1 MIDNKV
7 VLHGNRNLT
16 VPTEVHAV
24 INLSKPLGAT
34 LNPSA
39 TVVAVAPLKTDDP
52 TRAPTASSPARKPL
66 KPAAAQVKV
75 NDDDDGAEL
84 DAAAALA
91 LRVALRV
98 PPDLG
103 GPQGGLSVGC
113 RLVAVGDVSV
123 NTSEEV
129 ANALERWRVLD
140 EPVCPITFV
149 QALPGHTEEGVGAA
163 LAPGQESRVRV
174 EAADARFHPSQ
185 WTDKAVSGLDA
196 SGAAFEALQQRLPD
210 LLQVRT
216 PGSLLDKKWDLKSA
230 SVALGIDSPR
240 EPA

>member
-1 MIDNKV
+1 V
-7 VLHGNRNLT
+7 VLHGNRKLT

-24 INLSKPLGAT
+24 IDLSKPLGAT
-34 LNPSA
+34 LDQTA
-39 TVVAVAPLKTDDP
+39 TVVAVAPLKSDDP
-52 TRAPTASSPARKPL
+52 ARAPTASSPVRKPS
-66 KPAAAQVKV
+66 KPVASQVRV
-75 NDDDDGAEL
+75 NDDNDDGAEL

-98 PPDLG
+98 PPDRG

-129 ANALERWRVLD
+129 ANALDRWRVQD

-149 QALPGHTEEGVGAA
+149 QALRGHTEEGVGAS

-174 EAADARFHPSQ
+174 EAAEARFHPSQ
-185 WTDKAVSGLDA
+185 WTDKAVSGADA
-196 SGAAFEALQQRLPD
+196 SGAAFEALQQRLPG

-230 SVALGIDSPR
+230 AVALGIDSPR